1 MSDVIAFEFRGR
13 PEVRNVISLPLDKD
27 SAAIV
32 EGSLITTAGATAG
45 FVQRVDANSEVV
57 IGVAIQA
64 VDSAGTVD
72 GDKTVLVDV
81 STESVYE
88 VKPSTGSVAAA
99 NLQQKFDAAA
109 NGKTVLF
116 GVTAANGDIE
126 CIKVDAGRNTLLVR
140 INPAFTSYT
149 P

>member
-13 PEVRNVISLPLDKD
+13 PEVRNVIELALDKD

-45 FVQRVDANSEVV
+45 FVQALDANSEAI
-57 IGVAIQA
+57 IGVAVRA
-64 VDSAGTVD
+64 VPSMGTVD
-72 GDKTVLVDV
+72 GDAKVLVDV
-81 STESVYE
+81 SRDSVYE
-88 VKPSTGSVAAA
+88 AKPSTGTVAVA
-99 NLQQKFDAAA
+99 NLQSKFDGAA

-116 GVTAANGDIE
+116 GVTAANGEIE
-126 CIKVDAGRNTLLVR
+126 VIKVDTARNTLLVR
-140 INPAFTSYT
+140 INPAFTTYT